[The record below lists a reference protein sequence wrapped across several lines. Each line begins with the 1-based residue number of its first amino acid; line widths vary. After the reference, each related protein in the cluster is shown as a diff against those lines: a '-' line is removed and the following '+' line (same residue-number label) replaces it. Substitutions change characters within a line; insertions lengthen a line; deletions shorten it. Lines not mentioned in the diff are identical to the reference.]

1 MQKER
6 YYFNQAKGK
15 IRRENTKTAKKLQ
28 IDRWESIKIKKEDRK
43 IHLTE
48 DRVYKENKRIK
59 KSINT
64 RV

>member
-15 IRRENTKTAKKLQ
+15 IRGETTKLAKKKKTLQ
-28 IDRWESIKIKKEDRK
+28 IDRWKRINIKKEDRK
-43 IHLTE
+43 SHLTE

-59 KSINT
+59 NKY
-64 RV
+64 